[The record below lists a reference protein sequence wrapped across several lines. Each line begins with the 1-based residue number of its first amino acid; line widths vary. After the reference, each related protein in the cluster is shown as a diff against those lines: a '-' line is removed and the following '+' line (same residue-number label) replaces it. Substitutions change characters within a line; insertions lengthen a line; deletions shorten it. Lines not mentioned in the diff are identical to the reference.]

1 MNSRR
6 WGDGKLSDICGD
18 YRFVHSWHAREIE
31 SVETQLLH
39 AVGIE
44 HWTQVLGLQAESHVL
59 EDEAL
64 HIPRVKAPRGQRT
77 HIDAGAAH
85 NRIGPGC
92 AAAVELRMNI
102 AQNDV
107 GDWCVT

>member
-1 MNSRR
+1 MNQVSENQTFEFMQVVQLSTFEQVLRAMNSRR

-44 HWTQVLGLQAESHVL
+44 HWTQVLGLQAASHIL

-64 HIPRVKAPRGQRT
+64 HIPRVKAP
-77 HIDAGAAH
+77 
-85 NRIGPGC
+85 
-92 AAAVELRMNI
+92 
-102 AQNDV
+102 
-107 GDWCVT
+107 